1 MSRPSIIYPYGPNES
16 TCGYCS
22 PPGSRSDTEY
32 NRTSASL
39 QALALTCDVYQRMI
53 DRGWRRSGTYCY
65 KPDMKNSCCP
75 QYTIKLDALQF
86 KPSKSQRKLMRRW
99 NNFVERGDNSDAM
112 TTEDKAKRPPRPN
125 KSEDESG
132 SLSSLLHAVE
142 VPWVDPETTRHR
154 FETVLEPS
162 SYTDEKFELFKK
174 YQADIHHDFKS
185 SQSGFRRFL
194 CETPLRT
201 SPISYT
207 GSPPAHLPVEYG
219 SHHQLYRLD
228 GELIAMAVLDI
239 LPSCVSSVYFMYDK
253 KWERF
258 SLGKLS
264 AFRETSL
271 ACEIHQA
278 GASQMSYLYMG
289 FYIHSCPK
297 MRYKGEYS
305 PSFLVDPENYEW
317 YPLETCVKFLSK
329 NRYACFSSPEH
340 STSDPPPEYIEDAE
354 PDPIPTEDLAQINIV
369 RAARRGQVMVEPINE
384 ARCWSSEDARSLI
397 LHCIHGLGTGLSKE
411 VIFTLQF

>member
-1 MSRPSIIYPYGPNES
+1 M
-16 TCGYCS
+16 
-22 PPGSRSDTEY
+22 
-32 NRTSASL
+32 
-39 QALALTCDVYQRMI
+39 
-53 DRGWRRSGTYCY
+53 
-65 KPDMKNSCCP
+65 
-75 QYTIKLDALQF
+75 
-86 KPSKSQRKLMRRW
+86 
-99 NNFVERGDNSDAM
+99 
-112 TTEDKAKRPPRPN
+112 
-125 KSEDESG
+125 
-132 SLSSLLHAVE
+132 SSLLHAAE

-185 SQSGFRRFL
+185 SQAGFRRFL
-194 CETPLRT
+194 CETPLGT
-201 SPISYT
+201 SPIGYT

-219 SHHQLYRLD
+219 SYHQLYKLD

-271 ACEIHQA
+271 AYEIHRA
-278 GASQMSYLYMG
+278 GVSQMSYLYMG

-305 PSFLVDPENYEW
+305 PSFLADPETYEW
-317 YPLETCVKFLSK
+317 YPLETCVKLLSK

-340 STSDPPPEYIEDAE
+340 SISDPPPEYIEGSE
-354 PDPIPTEDLAQINIV
+354 PAPIPTEDLAQINIV
-369 RAARRGQVMVEPINE
+369 RAARRGQIIVEPVNE
-384 ARCWSSEDARSLI
+384 ARCWSSEDARSAI